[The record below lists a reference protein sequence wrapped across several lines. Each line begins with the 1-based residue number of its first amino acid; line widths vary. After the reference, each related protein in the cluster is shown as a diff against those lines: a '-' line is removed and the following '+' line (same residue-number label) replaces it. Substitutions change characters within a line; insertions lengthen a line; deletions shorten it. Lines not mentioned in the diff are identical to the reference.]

1 MGGFFGVASRND
13 CVSDVFYGTD
23 YHSHLGTRRGG
34 MVTSTDAG
42 FKRNIHDITNSPFRT
57 KFEDELPKHH
67 GNFGLGVISDYEDQ
81 PLLISSHHGVYA
93 LVTVGR
99 VNNLADL
106 VREALCR
113 RGTHLSEIKGNEQNP
128 TEVIATLIN
137 QQATLL
143 EGIRS
148 VQQVVKGSCSLL
160 LLTADAIYA
169 ARDRLGRTPVVI
181 GRKDDAFAVTL
192 ESSALPNLGY
202 EPVRDLGPGEIVR
215 ITPDGLEQIGPPGAH
230 MQICSF
236 LFIYYGYPASSYEGV
251 NTEAARNRCGEALAR
266 NDRVAIDCVAGIPDS
281 GIGHAIGYA
290 AESGVPYR
298 RPFVKYT
305 PTWPRSFMP
314 QDQRVRDLVASMKL
328 IPVRDLIA
336 GKRILF
342 CEDSIVR
349 GTQLRDIIRRVFE
362 LGAREVHMR
371 PACPPLIHGCRFL
384 NFSRSKSEMDLAARR
399 AIKELEGDASQHLDD
414 YADASTGRYAA
425 MVERIR
431 QRLGLTTLCY
441 QKLPDMVAAISLP
454 RERLCTFCW
463 NGEALHEEA

>member
-13 CVSDVFYGTD
+13 CVADVFYGTD

-42 FKRNIHDITNSPFRT
+42 FKRNIHDISNSPFRT
-57 KFEDELPKHH
+57 KFEDELPKHR
-67 GNFGLGVISDYEDQ
+67 GNLGLGVISDYEDQ
-81 PLLISSHHGVYA
+81 PLLIGSHHGVYA

-99 VNNLADL
+99 VNNLDEL
-106 VREALCR
+106 VRDALGR
-113 RGTHLSEIKGNEQNP
+113 RGTHLSELKGNEHNP
-128 TEVIATLIN
+128 TEVVATLIN
-137 QQATLL
+137 RQATLV
-143 EGIRS
+143 EGIRA
-148 VQQVVKGSCSLL
+148 VQRVVKGSCSLL

-202 EPVRDLGPGEIVR
+202 EAVRDLGPGEIVR
-215 ITPDGLEQIGPPGAH
+215 VTPDGVATEGPPGAH

-236 LFIYYGYPASSYEGV
+236 LWIYYGYPASSYEGV
-251 NTEAARNRCGEALAR
+251 NTEVARNRCGQTLAR
-266 NDRVAIDCVAGIPDS
+266 HDNVEVDCVAGIPDS

-290 AESGVPYR
+290 AEAGVPYR

-314 QDQRVRDLVASMKL
+314 QEQHVRDLVASMKL
-328 IPVRDLIA
+328 IPVADLIA

-349 GTQLRDIIRRVFE
+349 GTQLRDIIRRVFDY
-362 LGAREVHMR
+362 GAREVHMR
-371 PACPPLIHGCRFL
+371 PACPPLVHGCRFL

-399 AIKELEGDASQHLDD
+399 AIKELEGDASLHLDE
-414 YADASTGRYAA
+414 YADASTDRYAA
-425 MVERIR
+425 MVDRIR
-431 QRLGLTTLCY
+431 QRLGLTTLRY
-441 QKLPDMVAAISLP
+441 QRLPDMVAAIGLP

-463 NGEALHEEA
+463 NGEALHEDA